1 MKRTFDWEKH
11 RDRCERAA
19 APLPPRS
26 GEDAQFDS
34 DEPAITAQPRNNPR
48 RPFTHE
54 EEVIRRSILNTQAD
68 TIAAFSAAIAEAI
81 PVIDGRVAAISA
93 SIADIA
99 AETAAGL
106 RRGTRLEFLAAL
118 CLPDAA
124 PVMRFV
130 AAWDEAETSI
140 GSAIVYKHQPDAPK
154 PPPGLAIQWTTVSA
168 GGGMQAME
176 NVRTGL
182 VRMRDQLVACRERIE
197 KFQNAIAGDL
207 AAPPV
212 FLCLHIK

>member
-1 MKRTFDWEKH
+1 MKRPFDWDKH

-19 APLPPRS
+19 APAARS
-26 GEDAQFDS
+26 DGGVQIDA
-34 DEPAITAQPRNNPR
+34 DEPAIAVHPRNNPR

-54 EEVIRRSILNTQAD
+54 EDVIRRSILNTQAD

-81 PVIDGRVAAISA
+81 PVIDGRVAALNA
-93 SIADIA
+93 AIADIA
-99 AETAAGL
+99 AEAAAGL
-106 RRGTRLEFLAAL
+106 RRGTRLDFLAAL

-124 PVMRFV
+124 PVVRFV

-176 NVRTGL
+176 NVRAGL
-182 VRMRDQLVACRERIE
+182 ARMRDQLAACRERIE

-207 AAPPV
+207 APPPV